1 LRLETIAA
9 AGSEGMQIAAL
20 ENRACRSAPLARHR
34 IAPTVVLFMHAARTR
49 WCMAQQAS

>member
-20 ENRACRSAPLARHR
+20 DNRAFARCCSRADR
-34 IAPTVVLFMHAARTR
+34 IAPTVVPFLRGRAHPMLHGATG
-49 WCMAQQAS
+49 S